1 MPASAARGDALSQNA
16 HAAQTDMAGTADDDV
31 VVDGDAQFLGRIG
44 DLAGHVDVGPRRRRV
59 AARMI
64 VQHTTNFGIYLEIKT
79 KYENF
84 R

>member
-1 MPASAARGDALSQNA
+1 MAVTTNDDMVMHHHTQRFAGVDDRLGHLYVRTRRAGIAR
-16 HAAQTDMAGTADDDV
+16 
-31 VVDGDAQFLGRIG
+31 
-44 DLAGHVDVGPRRRRV
+44 
-59 AARMI
+59 RMI